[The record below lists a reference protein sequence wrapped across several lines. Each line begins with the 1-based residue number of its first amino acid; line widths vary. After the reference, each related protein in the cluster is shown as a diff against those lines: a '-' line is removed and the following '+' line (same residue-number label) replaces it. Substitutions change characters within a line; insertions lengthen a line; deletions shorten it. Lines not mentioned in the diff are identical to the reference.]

1 MSDVA
6 RTDAIVGARIDCSGT
21 LTYPSQRQLVF
32 GREMVAT
39 SQPLASEAGLAVL
52 RAGGS
57 AVDAAIA
64 AAATLTVTEPTTN
77 GLGGDAFAIVWD
89 GSRLHAVNGS
99 GHSPAAFTRASVR
112 GNRMPTEGWVP
123 ITVPGQIALW
133 ADMHARFG
141 RIAFAEVLRPAIEI
155 ARDGFHVAPLTAQLW
170 SRAAATYAKR
180 ANMEA
185 WRSTF
190 LVNDAPPFA
199 GQRMRLTDH
208 ARSLEAIAASSGADF
223 YQGDLAARMDRAS
236 TDAGG
241 FLRAGD
247 LASHTTEWGETLSIP
262 YRGLRLHEIGGNNQ
276 GIAALIAIGILAHLD
291 LSAADPDCADN
302 VHASLEAVK
311 LGFADAHAHV
321 ADPRF
326 MRTDASSLLAPD
338 RLRELAARISPSRAQ
353 DFCADA
359 PRPGGTVYLC
369 AADSRGQMVSLIQS
383 NYTGFGSG
391 VVIPETGIAMQNR
404 GACFTLSAGHP
415 NEAAPAKRPYHTIMP
430 GFVTRSG
437 ASGEVPVLAFGVM
450 GGFMQPQGHV
460 QVLTRMADHR
470 QNPQTALD
478 APRWQWM
485 RGLDVHMEP
494 HWPEATI
501 QSLRQRGH
509 SISIAE
515 ERSVAFGRGQAIL
528 AVGDGFAGASDLRAD
543 GCVCAR

>member
-1 MSDVA
+1 MSDPPS
-6 RTDAIVGARIDCSGT
+6 DDSLVGARIDCSGT

-39 SQPLASEAGLAVL
+39 SQPLASEAGLAIL

-89 GSRLHAVNGS
+89 GSKLHAVNGS
-99 GHSPAAFTRASVR
+99 GRSPSSFARASIK
-112 GNRMPTEGWVP
+112 GDRMPTEGWLP

-133 ADMHARFG
+133 ADLHSRFG
-141 RIAFAEVLRPAIEI
+141 RLRFSQVLQPAVEI
-155 ARDGFHVAPLTAQLW
+155 ARDGFNVAPLTAQLW
-170 SRAAATYAKR
+170 SRAAANYATR
-180 ANMEA
+180 TNMEA
-185 WRSTF
+185 WRATF
-190 LVNDAPPFA
+190 LFDGAAPFA
-199 GQRMRLTDH
+199 GQRVRLLDH
-208 ARSLEAIAASSGADF
+208 ARALAAIADSEGKDF
-223 YQGDLAARMDRAS
+223 YRGDLAARMERAS
-236 TDAGG
+236 LTAGG
-241 FLRAGD
+241 FLRASD
-247 LASHTTEWGETLSIP
+247 LAAHTTEWGDTISIP

-276 GIAALIAIGILAHLD
+276 GIAALVAVGILAHLD
-291 LSAADPDCADN
+291 LAAADPDCADS
-302 VHASLEAVK
+302 VHASIEAVK

-321 ADPRF
+321 ADSRF
-326 MRTDASSLLAPD
+326 MKTDAATLLAPE
-338 RLRELAARISPSRAQ
+338 RLRALAARITPARAQ
-353 DFCADA
+353 DFCAQT

-369 AADSRGQMVSLIQS
+369 TADARGQMVSLIQS

-404 GACFTLSAGHP
+404 GACFTLSSGHP
-415 NEAAPAKRPYHTIMP
+415 NEAAPSKRPYHTIMP
-430 GFVTRSG
+430 GFVTRTDPN
-437 ASGEVPVLAFGVM
+437 GEVPAMAFGVM

-470 QNPQTALD
+470 QNPQSALD

-485 RGLDVHMEP
+485 RGLDVQLEP
-494 HWPEATI
+494 NWPESTI
-501 QSLRQRGH
+501 QSLRDRGH
-509 SISIAE
+509 RITIAG

-528 AVGDGFAGASDLRAD
+528 AVADGYAGASDLRAD

>member
-1 MSDVA
+1 MSGVSQEN
-6 RTDAIVGARIDCSGT
+6 AIVGARIDCSGV

-39 SQPLASEAGLAVL
+39 SQPLASEAGLAIL

-89 GSRLHAVNGS
+89 GSRLHAANGS
-99 GHSPAAFTRASVR
+99 GRSPAAFTRASLTD
-112 GNRMPTEGWVP
+112 NRMPTEGWVP
-123 ITVPGQIALW
+123 TTVPGQIALW

-141 RIAFAEVLRPAIEI
+141 RLAFADLLRSASEI
-155 ARDGFHVAPLTAQLW
+155 AREGFHVAPLTAQLW
-170 SRAAATYAKR
+170 SRAAAAYAKR
-180 ANMEA
+180 SNMDA

-190 LVNDAPPFA
+190 LVNGAPPFA
-199 GQRMRLTDH
+199 GQRVRLPDH
-208 ARSLEAIAASSGADF
+208 ARTLDAIAASGGADF
-223 YQGDLAARMDRAS
+223 YRGDLAARIDRAS
-236 TDAGG
+236 SGAGG
-241 FLRAGD
+241 FLRSSD
-247 LASHTTEWGETLSIP
+247 LAEHITEWGETISIP
-262 YRGLRLHEIGGNNQ
+262 YRGLRLHEVGGNNQ
-276 GIAALIAIGILAHLD
+276 GIAALIAVGILAHLD
-291 LSAADPDCADN
+291 LAAADPDCADN

-326 MRTDASSLLAPD
+326 MRTDAATLLAPD
-338 RLRELAARISPSRAQ
+338 RLRELAARITPSRAQ
-353 DFCADA
+353 DFCADS

-404 GACFTLSAGHP
+404 GACFTLVAGHP
-415 NEAAPAKRPYHTIMP
+415 NEAAPSKRPYHTIMP
-430 GFVTRSG
+430 GFITRSG
-437 ASGEVPVLAFGVM
+437 PTGDVPAMAFGVM

-460 QVLTRMADHR
+460 QVLTRMADHK

-485 RGLDVHMEP
+485 RGLDVQMEP

-501 QSLRQRGH
+501 QSLRERGH
-509 SISIAE
+509 RISIAG

-528 AVGDGFAGASDLRAD
+528 VVEDGFAGASDLRAD

>member
-1 MSDVA
+1 MSGMEQS
-6 RTDAIVGARIDCSGT
+6 DAIVGARIDCSGA
-21 LTYPSQRQLVF
+21 LDYPSQRQLVF
-32 GREMVAT
+32 GREMIAT

-89 GSRLHAVNGS
+89 GSRLHAANGS
-99 GHSPAAFTRASVR
+99 GCSPALLTRASLT
-112 GNRMPTEGWVP
+112 GDRMPTDGWVP

-141 RIAFAEVLRPAIEI
+141 RLTFAELLGPAVDI

-180 ANMEA
+180 THVDA

-190 LVNDAPPFA
+190 LVDGAAPYA
-199 GQRMRLTDH
+199 GQRVRLPDH
-208 ARSLEAIAASSGADF
+208 ARTLELLAASKGAHF
-223 YQGDLAARMDRAS
+223 YRGDLADQISRAS
-236 TDAGG
+236 LSAGG
-241 FLRAGD
+241 LLRSSD
-247 LASHTTEWGETLSIP
+247 LAAHTTEWGDTISIP

-276 GIAALIAIGILAHLD
+276 GIAALIAVGILSHFNLA
-291 LSAADPDCADN
+291 AADPDCADT

-326 MRTDASSLLAPD
+326 MRTSAATLLAPE

-353 DFCADA
+353 DFCADT

-383 NYTGFGSG
+383 NYMGFGSG
-391 VVIPETGIAMQNR
+391 VVIPQTGIAMQNR
-404 GACFTLSAGHP
+404 GACFTLAAGHP
-415 NEAAPAKRPYHTIMP
+415 NEAAPSKRPYHTIMP
-430 GFVTRSG
+430 GFITRSTPEG
-437 ASGEVPVLAFGVM
+437 DVPAMAFGVM
-450 GGFMQPQGHV
+450 GGFMQPQGHL
-460 QVLTRMADHR
+460 QVLTRMADHK
-470 QNPQTALD
+470 QNPQAALD

-485 RGLDVHMEP
+485 RGLDVQMEP
-494 HWPEATI
+494 NWPEATI
-501 QSLRQRGH
+501 QSLRERGH
-509 SISIAE
+509 RITIAG

-528 AVGDGFAGASDLRAD
+528 AVADGFAGASDLRAD